1 MANRTLTD
9 PLGRQVTL
17 HNRTWYGHIL
27 KTHHE
32 IRAHRRLVEEAV
44 TAPLEIRIDTS
55 DPADGRLYYGTGP
68 RTGMMIVVAANVA
81 VGHVLTAH
89 LVKAAKAGA
98 IEWSSPT
105 P

>member
-1 MANRTLTD
+1 MSNQTLTD
-9 PLGRQVTL
+9 PLGRPITL

-27 KTHHE
+27 KNHPE
-32 IRAHRRLVEEAV
+32 LRPHRRLVEEAV
-44 TAPLEIRIDTS
+44 AAPREIRIDTS
-55 DPADGRLYYGTGP
+55 DAGDGRLYYGTGP
-68 RTGMMIVVAANVA
+68 RPGMMIVVAANVV

-89 LVKAAKAGA
+89 LTKVPKAGA

>member
-9 PLGRQVTL
+9 PLGRSITL
-17 HNRTWYGHIL
+17 HNRTWDGHIL
-27 KTHHE
+27 RNRPE
-32 IRAHRRLVEEAV
+32 LRSHRRLIEEAV
-44 TAPLEIRIDTS
+44 TAPLEIRIDTA
-55 DPADGRLYYGTGP
+55 DAADGRLYYGTGP
-68 RTGMMIVVAANVA
+68 RPGMMIVVAANVA

-89 LVKAAKAGA
+89 LTKAPKAGA